1 MIPIYRETRT
11 HSECC
16 ENVENRTSLLSKL
29 QFHLHPTKSVTN
41 PTQKLI
47 FLGFLL
53 DSINMTVS
61 PTDGKI
67 QKTIKT
73 CDKLLNKRHPMI
85 SEVAEVIGIIVSNF
99 PGAQYGL
106 FITVL

>member
-1 MIPIYRETRT
+1 
-11 HSECC
+11 
-16 ENVENRTSLLSKL
+16 
-29 QFHLHPTKSVTN
+29 
-41 PTQKLI
+41 
-47 FLGFLL
+47 
-53 DSINMTVS
+53 MTVS

-99 PGAQYGL
+99 PGAQYGPL
-106 FITVL
+106 PYRTLELDKTKALARNKGDYKSHMQLSIN